1 MIQFL
6 VTAVIVVICLFL
18 LAVLLCLM
26 IWVITKLLRF
36 LFPSKFGT
44 AAVPQK
50 KKEPKKVTGQRME
63 DRCPNCTSFGM
74 CPMAFDRAVVYP
86 CKFYA
91 EEAAEPKADA

>member
-36 LFPSKFGT
+36 LFPSKFGSIELK
-44 AAVPQK
+44 K
-50 KKEPKKVTGQRME
+50 KKEPKKASAQRME

-86 CKFYA
+86 CKFYIDGTA
-91 EEAAEPKADA
+91 EEHADE